1 MYEIAAAFW
10 EVSGL
15 FVYVCVRVYVCVYM
29 YIHMHMCWVCMKEY
43 IYIIAYIY
51 IYISNFSVMY
61 LKISIDFL
69 AELIFSFLFFNDC
82 PKDC

>member
-1 MYEIAAAFW
+1 
-10 EVSGL
+10 
-15 FVYVCVRVYVCVYM
+15 
-29 YIHMHMCWVCMKEY
+29 MKEY